1 MEMIVRLAELKLLH
15 FKNVCEGKI
24 SMPNIDSRDLDYKQS
39 EILGLYGQN
48 GSGKTAVVD
57 ALYYLQKIMTGESVD
72 EEFINY
78 MDVNSKDTQIEAYF
92 NIFSL
97 EGMDTEAVYN
107 VAYKIHFQ
115 KNSKG
120 KAEILNESLE
130 YKKDKKRSKLKYE
143 RENIDGIFTPK
154 TVLDL
159 LVKSNHEAYTDL
171 LVAKK
176 IAEKLNC
183 SYIFGDNSRE
193 IFDVN
198 DTGNFKEYSEIIRAL
213 FYYALRDLFVIRNI
227 HSGVISA
234 NVLLPMAFRVENE
247 NVGSKGDFAIPLAE
261 TTVLDEDR
269 KNLLDTIVKQIN
281 LVLYTI
287 IPNMK
292 IDVKDYGEQLTE
304 SGEKG
309 HRVELVSIRE
319 NMPSIPI
326 RMESEGIIKII
337 SILHALI
344 QAFGNPS
351 ICLVIDELDAG
362 IFEYM
367 LGELLQIFDKH
378 AKGQL
383 IFTSHNL
390 RALEMLNKSSIMF
403 STANPDN
410 RYIRMKNIKSS
421 NNLRDVY
428 LRAIT
433 LGGQSETIYD
443 ETDSLKI
450 ARAFRKAGREVYNG

>member
-1 MEMIVRLAELKLLH
+1 MIVRLAELKLLH

>member
-1 MEMIVRLAELKLLH
+1 MIVRLAELKLLH

-261 TTVLDEDR
+261 ITVLDEDR

>member
-1 MEMIVRLAELKLLH
+1 MIVRLAELKLLH

-261 TTVLDEDR
+261 TTVLDEER

-292 IDVKDYGEQLTE
+292 IGVKDYGEQLTE

-319 NMPSIPI
+319 NMPPIPI

>member
-261 TTVLDEDR
+261 ITVLDEDR